1 MRALIKDLHADEKG
15 RAVLLVV
22 ADCSAADLRQR
33 LSAGPSNVELITRS
47 HLQAQPQQPPATAAT
62 TMPATN
68 PAEEEKGGK
77 LAQWLAAHE
86 REQSFRQFL
95 TATKG
100 CNATTPALAEC
111 AVKELL
117 RFTSRKQL
125 DNDPALGVRFRKEI
139 MLEYAAWLNKRK

>member
-1 MRALIKDLHADEKG
+1 FHADEKG

-22 ADCSAADLRQR
+22 ADCSAAELRQR
-33 LSAGPSNVELITRS
+33 LQASPTSVELITRS
-47 HLQAQPQQPPATAAT
+47 QLQAQHQHQPPAMAAT
-62 TMPATN
+62 TMPAIN

-77 LAQWLAAHE
+77 LAQWLAARE

-111 AVKELL
+111 A
-117 RFTSRKQL
+117 
-125 DNDPALGVRFRKEI
+125 
-139 MLEYAAWLNKRK
+139 

>member
-1 MRALIKDLHADEKG
+1 MRALIKDFHADEKG

-33 LSAGPSNVELITRS
+33 LSAGPANVELITRS
-47 HLQAQPQQPPATAAT
+47 HLQAQPPA
-62 TMPATN
+62 PSQV

-77 LAQWLAAHE
+77 LAQWLAARE
-86 REQSFRQFL
+86 REPSFQRFL
-95 TATKG
+95 TMAKG
-100 CNATTPALAEC
+100 CNATTPALAES

-125 DNDPALGVRFRKEI
+125 DNDPDLGVRFRNEI

>member
-22 ADCSAADLRQR
+22 ADCSAAELRQR
-33 LSAGPSNVELITRS
+33 LQASPTSVELITR
-47 HLQAQPQQPPATAAT
+47 AQLDAANAQPPAPAAT
-62 TMPATN
+62 PAPS
-68 PAEEEKGGK
+68 PAPAADEKGGK
-77 LAQWLAAHE
+77 LAQWMATME

-100 CNATTPALAEC
+100 CNVTTPALAEC
-111 AVKELL
+111 VVKELL
-117 RFTSRKQL
+117 RFTSRRQL

-139 MLEYAAWLNKRK
+139 MLEYAVWMNKRN